1 MRALESCLR
10 VERKGVRVEVLVI
23 DGNSTDGSF
32 AELQERY
39 SADPRVR
46 AVRQEG
52 PEGFMP
58 ACFFALPQGR
68 TPFVTFMYDD
78 DVLSPFWSELVAGLE
93 RWRAD
98 FGFVFSADGD
108 LSQAVPFAPGA
119 Q

>member
-58 ACFFALPQGR
+58 ACFFALPQVR

-78 DVLSPFWSELVAGLE
+78 DVHESHERRSHRSEEHTSELQSQSNLVCRLLLE
-93 RWRAD
+93 KKKSKRK
-98 FGFVFSADGD
+98 
-108 LSQAVPFAPGA
+108 QA
-119 Q
+119 